1 MPIYEYKCD
10 SCEHQ
15 FEEIQSFDAPSP
27 DSCPS
32 CEKDGT
38 IRRLISRGSFI
49 LKGGGW
55 YVTDFKGQKKSEAA
69 T

>member
-10 SCEHQ
+10 ACEHRY
-15 FEEIQSFDAPSP
+15 EEIECMNAPIP
-27 DSCPS
+27 DTCPS
-32 CEKDGT
+32 CKEASCV
-38 IRRLISRGSFI
+38 RRLISPSSFV

-55 YVTDFKGQKKSEAA
+55 YVTDFKGQKKSPA